1 MFSFNPDLKDL
12 KVKYVVKV
20 WWVYALRWLNY
31 ASMLL
36 QSQVHKMHSKVSPV
50 IKLCKK
56 VKGWHCAF
64 QRCKM
69 SLSIALQQNISTY
82 WSKTQDIASI
92 WTSWDWGI
100 YISLFSMLFIA
111 LDLEGVNISRC
122 ISVTFCTQSD
132 RSVKLCSKPFVLIRW
147 SLP

>member
-82 WSKTQDIASI
+82 WSKTQDIASTPR
-92 WTSWDWGI
+92 TSRDRG
-100 YISLFSMLFIA
+100 ISLFRMLFIA

-122 ISVTFCTQSD
+122 ISVTFNQI
-132 RSVKLCSKPFVLIRW
+132 VV
-147 SLP
+147 